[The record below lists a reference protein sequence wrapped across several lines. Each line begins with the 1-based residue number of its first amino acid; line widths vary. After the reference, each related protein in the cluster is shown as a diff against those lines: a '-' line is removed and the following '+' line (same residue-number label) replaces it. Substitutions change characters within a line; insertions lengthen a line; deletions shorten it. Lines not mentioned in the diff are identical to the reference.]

1 MVLQHLRQPRPFR
14 LLCAEVSEPLLER
27 YKADHPFIPTEHQP
41 VDRPACPRC
50 SSTAIR
56 RLKRAAHP
64 WKCAS
69 KVRGRTCGFEFDT
82 PATVRALT
90 PEQKHARSSEGEA
103 FYAAARDE
111 FDKLNRD
118 EIGKQA
124 VLLSIEE
131 HLRYMSLE
139 DTTTFC
145 KRCAFLW
152 DRKGMRLCGYC
163 REGWHPLD
171 FSRCRGCSIAKE
183 KVADSRGNYAS
194 DEASK
199 P

>member
-14 LLCAEVSEPLLER
+14 LLCAEVREPLLER
-27 YKADHPFIPTEHQP
+27 YRADHPFIRTAHQP

-82 PATVRALT
+82 PATVKALT
-90 PEQKHARSSEGEA
+90 PEQKHARSAEYEA
-103 FYAAARDE
+103 FYAAAREE
-111 FDKLNRD
+111 FDKLYRD

-131 HLRYMSLE
+131 HLRYLSLE
-139 DTTTFC
+139 DTSTFC

-152 DRKGMRLCGYC
+152 DRKSMRLCGDC
-163 REGWHPLD
+163 REGWHALHL
-171 FSRCRGCSIAKE
+171 SRCRKCSTAEKE
-183 KVADSRGNYAS
+183 ATAS
-194 DEASK
+194 HNNNASNGSK